1 MSKPK
6 INPALIAALEHY
18 AEGRFNQDQP
28 HLYVHTDAH
37 GHQSPWPLERACGIA
52 AELLDTEE
60 LNFLKLMALKEG
72 LLKFGMESVYERI
85 MGEKLEQ
92 QR

>member
-1 MSKPK
+1 MKKPK

-18 AEGRFNQDQP
+18 SEGRFDPNQP
-28 HLYVHTDAH
+28 HLYAHTDAK
-37 GHQSPWPLERACGIA
+37 GRESLWPLERACGIA